1 MSLLYQPEFDECK
14 RKLVMALMDSGIP
27 KILLCNYARLI
38 AEEIACHIVDEIA
51 AEERKGQTE

>member
-1 MSLLYQPEFDECK
+1 
-14 RKLVMALMDSGIP
+14 MALMDSGIP